1 MAKPTIKKEYKDK
14 LRENTEIAKK
24 LGANLRLLRK
34 TAKTQEEWDVSIPW
48 LAHLTALNYA
58 SLWRFEQGK
67 SGMTVAT
74 LVRLKEAY
82 GCTWD
87 DLLNGC
93 ESKIVKERKRFTGE
107 VKRKNINT

>member
-1 MAKPTIKKEYKDK
+1 MAKTSDNNEYKDK
-14 LRENTEIAKK
+14 LRECAILNEIVG
-24 LGANLRLLRK
+24 LNLRRLRESSK
-34 TAKTQEEWDVSIPW
+34 TNNGCDVSVPW
-48 LAHLTALNYA
+48 LSHLTALSRA
-58 SLWRFEQGK
+58 SLWHFESGR

-87 DLLNGC
+87 DLLDGC

-107 VKRKNINT
+107 VKRKKL